1 MDKKILAY
9 FTLSRLLFIS
19 FALLGTLFVK
29 LDPGYI
35 GKQSAPDAP
44 YLAWIWANFDGR
56 HFLNIAT
63 NGYHRF
69 DFAFFPLYPSL
80 IYIFSKLSLV
90 PPLFV
95 GILISSLTLL
105 ISMFMLKK
113 ITELDYDTPTAYLS
127 IFYLAVIPF
136 SFYGHSVYTDSLFL
150 MLSTC
155 SLYFARK
162 KRWIL
167 AGLFGAASSA
177 SRLSG
182 VALIP
187 ALAVEWYLQTKKNGI
202 QPNEVIKKFFKSGWV
217 SPTLTAS
224 GIASYMIYLGI
235 FFKNPLLFQQSM
247 QAWRQEQFVLPI
259 QVIVRYFKIFL
270 SVDPKLLIYW
280 IAVLEFSTLF
290 IYLGLTLY
298 VWKNIRKSYAVFMLT
313 LLLLVT
319 FTGTFAGTP
328 RYILHLFPA
337 FIALAHITRA
347 KPMLKHILSFFF
359 LILGFV
365 LTSLFTRGYFVS

>member
-1 MDKKILAY
+1 
-9 FTLSRLLFIS
+9 
-19 FALLGTLFVK
+19 
-29 LDPGYI
+29 
-35 GKQSAPDAP
+35 
-44 YLAWIWANFDGR
+44 
-56 HFLNIAT
+56 
-63 NGYHRF
+63 
-69 DFAFFPLYPSL
+69 
-80 IYIFSKLSLV
+80 
-90 PPLFV
+90 
-95 GILISSLTLL
+95 
-105 ISMFMLKK
+105 
-113 ITELDYDTPTAYLS
+113 
-127 IFYLAVIPF
+127 
-136 SFYGHSVYTDSLFL
+136 
-150 MLSTC
+150 
-155 SLYFARK
+155 
-162 KRWIL
+162 
-167 AGLFGAASSA
+167 
-177 SRLSG
+177 